1 MVHPANAQFLDLSLQ
16 GSSHPPFSL
25 HSRGVFCIMG
35 LSMKERLRVW
45 RDGWEEKDNLG
56 LEH

>member
-1 MVHPANAQFLDLSLQ
+1 MRSFWIYRSMAAVILLFHCIA
-16 GSSHPPFSL
+16 G
-25 HSRGVFCIMG
+25 GVFCIMG